1 MENGVVSRIDLRS
14 NLCRLARFG
23 ANISDAHSC
32 FIFLPLAL
40 FETDPWQQND
50 DDCLILGGYQSL
62 STEVI
67 ETPRIEK
74 RSGLI
79 GWVAEHR
86 QSIHVSPFEHDSRT
100 LGIYR
105 SDQKLKSFIGI
116 PVPGLPATKKNAP
129 NTGVIACDS
138 KKSFAFSKLQ
148 GKLLEDLANEV
159 ANSVNLAYLHLREQ
173 NSGPTWEK
181 FAHKGSSL
189 VEAIGRNSVEVIRL
203 AVTNFQNLEESFGT
217 QVAIALL
224 EQLYRL
230 IQQALPPHFPNYL
243 LPNGDFV
250 LVIDNMMSAFYENK
264 IRAIAQH
271 LSRNHGELELLFV
284 KRSFADR
291 QYRGAALEDLIR
303 STCRTSET
311 MRGAAEGGYEHHRA

>member
-32 FIFLPLAL
+32 FIILPGTL
-40 FETDPWQQND
+40 FEDDLWQQGEAEN
-50 DDCLILGGYQSL
+50 LVLGGYHSL
-62 STEVI
+62 CTDII
-67 ETPRIEK
+67 ETPRIER

-116 PVPGLPATKKNAP
+116 PVAGLPATKKSSA

-148 GKLLEDLANEV
+148 GKLLEDLASEITNY
-159 ANSVNLAYLHLREQ
+159 VNLSYLHLCEM

-181 FAHKGSSL
+181 FTHKGNAL
-189 VEAIGRNSVEVIRL
+189 IEAIGQNSVEVIRL
-203 AVTNFQNLEESFGT
+203 SVLNFQNLEERFGT
-217 QVAIALL
+217 QVAIALV
-224 EQLYRL
+224 EQLFRL
-230 IQQALPPHFPNYL
+230 IQQALPPHFPNYQ

-250 LVIDNMMSAFYENK
+250 LIIDNMMSAFYENK

-271 LSRNHGELELLFV
+271 LCRNYGEVLLRFT
-284 KRSFADR
+284 KRSFTDR
-291 QYRGAALEDLIR
+291 QCRGYSLDDLIC
-303 STCRTSET
+303 SSCRESET
-311 MRGAAEGGYEHHRA
+311 RRSNEGGYGHHRA